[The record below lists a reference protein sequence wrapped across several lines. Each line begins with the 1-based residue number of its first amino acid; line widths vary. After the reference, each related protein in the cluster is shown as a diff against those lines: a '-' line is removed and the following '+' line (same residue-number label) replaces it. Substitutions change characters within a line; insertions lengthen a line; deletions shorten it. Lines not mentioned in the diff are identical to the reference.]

1 MAGYAAALRVL
12 TRYSVID
19 GKDMS
24 SEAIRPRVR
33 GEKTFVDEL
42 IEFAVG
48 VANETLAP
56 RGIAKGHWDRLR
68 PAERFYCKLLELEGQ
83 GHKTL
88 DNYQNFA
95 KAFKVRDF
103 KPLLASHKANA
114 ARLKSATEFARAEM
128 SDGSELAS
136 TPLRA
141 TLYALMELQKGVDG
155 GDVLT
160 HMSHNVDGFFDATTR
175 VGLVELADYL
185 ASKLAQL
192 RPEEASAARVLREL
206 LKNQRM

>member
-1 MAGYAAALRVL
+1 
-12 TRYSVID
+12 
-19 GKDMS
+19 MS